1 MGASDI
7 VGELIVLQGI
17 DLEILKV
24 NEALEGL
31 KQELSTLTSE
41 VEELAAKEVKLCDQA
56 GEAEQRVQRFQ
67 RSVNAGRETLKR
79 LEMRVTAVANMQQ
92 HFAVKSETDTARRNL
107 RAAEDDQLSAMQD
120 AETARLGLMKVGGD
134 LAEAKEVLGSRGTE
148 VGHQRS
154 ELEGQL
160 EGHIISKEE
169 QEGRIEMNTLR
180 LYRSVSAKGS
190 DSALAAIVEG
200 PVDGVCGRCY
210 TTVPKQR
217 RADIRS
223 GRSLALC
230 EGCGVILHAEMTDA

>member
-1 MGASDI
+1 M
-7 VGELIVLQGI
+7 IVLQGI

-24 NEALEGL
+24 NEELECL
-31 KQELSTLTSE
+31 EKELSILTSNVEKLE
-41 VEELAAKEVKLCDQA
+41 VEEEQLRGHA

-107 RAAEDDQLSAMQD
+107 RAAEDEQLSAMQD
-120 AETARLGLMKVGGD
+120 AETARLGLMKVDGD
-134 LAEAKEVLGSRGTE
+134 LTEAKEVLARRGTE
-148 VGHQRS
+148 VGREQS
-154 ELEGQL
+154 ELENQL
-160 EGHIISKEE
+160 EAHISSRKD
-169 QEGRIEMNTLR
+169 QEAQIEMNTLR
-180 LYRSVSAKGS
+180 LYRSVSAKRT
-190 DSALAAIVEG
+190 DSALAAIIEG
-200 PVDGVCGRCY
+200 PMDGVCGRCY

>member
-17 DLEILKV
+17 DLAVLKV
-24 NEALEGL
+24 NEELECL
-31 KQELSTLTSE
+31 KEELSVLTSE
-41 VEELAAKEVKLCDQA
+41 VEELEAKEVLLRDRA

-79 LEMRVTAVANMQQ
+79 LEMRVAAVANMQQ

-107 RAAEDDQLSAMQD
+107 RTAEDDQLSAMQD
-120 AETARLGLMKVGGD
+120 AETARVGLMKVGGD
-134 LAEAKEVLGSRGTE
+134 LAQAKEALASREIE
-148 VGHQRS
+148 VGRQRL
-154 ELEGQL
+154 ELERQL
-160 EGHIISKEE
+160 EAHTTSRKE
-169 QEGRIEMNTLR
+169 QEGRIDMNTLR
-180 LYRSVSAKGS
+180 LYRSVSAKRT

-200 PVDGVCGRCY
+200 PADGVCGRCY

-223 GRSLALC
+223 GRSVALC
-230 EGCGVILHAEMTDA
+230 EGCGVILHVEMTDA